1 MEDNF
6 KELEVLWEPV
16 KGIVGDVEVWARRY
30 TVDLAKAK
38 ASSGPVA
45 EVDHQVENS
54 KEAR

>member
-6 KELEVLWEPV
+6 KELKVLWEPV
-16 KGIVGDVEVWARRY
+16 KGIVGDIEVWAGRY

-38 ASSGPVA
+38 AASCPVA

-54 KEAR
+54 KETR